1 METLGKLFGSES
13 KVRMM
18 RLFLFNP
25 GTPFSAEMVANRTT
39 STLSTAKREL
49 ATLKLMKFV
58 KVKSFTMKVSTGKK
72 GKQKVVS
79 KKFSGFV
86 LNTGFPYLPELQRLL
101 LDTSLLKG
109 AEITKKLSG
118 TVGRLKLVVIAGIFI
133 QDDESRL
140 DILMVGDH
148 LKNSAIEK
156 KIRAMESEIGKELRY
171 AAFETT
177 EFNYRLGLYDKLIR
191 DVLDFPHTVAFD
203 RLGLPPLNTAR

>member
-25 GTPFSAEMVANRTT
+25 GTPFSPEMVANRTT
-39 STLSTAKREL
+39 TTVSVTKREL

-58 KVKSFTMKVSTGKK
+58 KVKSFTVKVAQGKK
-72 GKQKVVS
+72 GKQKMVS
-79 KKFSGFV
+79 RKLSGFV
-86 LNTGFPYLPELQRLL
+86 LNPTFPYLRELQRLL

-109 AEITKKLSG
+109 EEITKKLSG
-118 TVGRLKLVVIAGIFI
+118 TVGRLKLVIIAGIFI
-133 QDDESRL
+133 QDGESRL

-148 LKNSAIEK
+148 LKQSAIEK
-156 KIRAMESEIGKELRY
+156 KMRAMESEIGKELRY
-171 AAFETT
+171 AAFETS

-191 DVLDFPHTVAFD
+191 DVLDYPHTVAFD
-203 RLGLPPLNTAR
+203 RLGLPPLNTSR